1 MAVTFEIPPIVH
13 NSPQFS
19 RLSRSPSPHP
29 RLIPAAPKSNLKK
42 TIEAVKNRFK
52 IPRGAI
58 KHWLL
63 YGPRHSDIFPR
74 RYPIDRRTALRT
86 SGLEDGE
93 GYYYQIGL
101 RPERDG
107 NDILKASSPKDEN
120 ADEGCDSGVDMSEE
134 EIMAMLQDKLWV
146 VSGVVKDGGACVW
159 WKI

>member
-1 MAVTFEIPPIVH
+1 M
-13 NSPQFS
+13 
-19 RLSRSPSPHP
+19 
-29 RLIPAAPKSNLKK
+29 
-42 TIEAVKNRFK
+42 
-52 IPRGAI
+52 
-58 KHWLL
+58 
-63 YGPRHSDIFPR
+63 
-74 RYPIDRRTALRT
+74 
-86 SGLEDGE
+86 EDGE
-93 GYYYQIGL
+93 GYFYQIGL